1 MNIEKKH
8 IVGIISAL
16 IIIAISL
23 IFLRK
28 DKLFYFFI
36 GVAVISAVLP
46 FILSMISESREE
58 KENNEMFLEFSRN
71 LVESVKAGTPI
82 SKSIINIKNKNYGTL
97 TPHIHKLANQIAL
110 GIPVKESFQ
119 NFAYDVNSG
128 TVTRAVMLISEAE
141 KAGGEIESILDSV
154 AKSVSEIEKLKK
166 ERRAAIYGL
175 VVQGYIIFMIFIVI
189 MLVLEIKVLPIAGK
203 LGGGLGMG
211 DSSFFGGGSVSG
223 ESFDIKEL
231 SKPFLILILTQ
242 GFFSGLIIGKLA
254 EGNIKAGIKH
264 SFILTALAFMISEG
278 VKAFM
283 T

>member
-1 MNIEKKH
+1 MQLEKKH
-8 IVGIISAL
+8 IVGIIAAL
-16 IIIAISL
+16 VIIAISL

-36 GVAVISAVLP
+36 GIAVISGVLP
-46 FILSMISESREE
+46 FILSMITESKEE

-110 GIPVKESFQ
+110 GIPVKEALQ
-119 NFAYDVNSG
+119 NFASDVNSG

-166 ERRAAIYGL
+166 ERRAAIYAL
-175 VVQGYIIFMIFIVI
+175 VVQGYIIFMIFIII
-189 MLVLEIKVLPIAGK
+189 MLVLEIKVLPIAGE

-211 DSSFFGGGSVSG
+211 DSSFFGGGSVAG

-242 GFFSGLIIGKLA
+242 GLFSGLIIGKLA

-264 SFILTALAFMISEG
+264 SFILMALAFMINEG
-278 VKAFM
+278 VKIFF